1 MTPILLTWNLPAK
14 KAAKARMLA
23 MRSGVRVAAV
33 ETWQYLQPLGS
44 FTGDCG
50 SMEAFYDGPGFSG
63 EMLLLAHFPES
74 LMNRFLQAMRT
85 AGIPPVA
92 LKAVLTETNR
102 DWNSLELYGQ
112 LSAEHDALRAGRPLP
127 EHEV

>member
-50 SMEAFYDGPGFSG
+50 SMESLYDGAGFSE
-63 EMLLLAHFPES
+63 EMLLFAHFPE
-74 LMNRFLQAMRT
+74 LEDHRTPARGAQGRLNR
-85 AGIPPVA
+85 
-92 LKAVLTETNR
+92 
-102 DWNSLELYGQ
+102 
-112 LSAEHDALRAGRPLP
+112 
-127 EHEV
+127 HEP

>member
-50 SMEAFYDGPGFSG
+50 SMESLYDGAGFSE
-63 EMLLLAHFPES
+63 EMLLFAHFPETLLS
-74 LMNRFLQAMRT
+74 RFLQGWKT
-85 AGIPPVA
+85 AGLPTEEALHPVQEFSA
-92 LKAVLTETNR
+92 YYSVIIEKVE
-102 DWNSLELYGQ
+102 NSYKLVQ
-112 LSAEHDALRAGRPLP
+112 FF
-127 EHEV
+127 

>member
-23 MRSGVRVAAV
+23 MRSGVRMAAV

-50 SMEAFYDGPGFSG
+50 SMESLYDGAGFSE
-63 EMLLLAHFPES
+63 EMLLFAHFPETLLS
-74 LMNRFLQAMRT
+74 RFLQGWKT
-85 AGIPPVA
+85 AGLPPVA
-92 LKAVLTETNR
+92 LKAVLTDENKGWTI
-102 DWNSLELYGQ
+102 LELHEE
-112 LSAEHDALRAGRPLP
+112 LLKEHQAL
-127 EHEV
+127 HS